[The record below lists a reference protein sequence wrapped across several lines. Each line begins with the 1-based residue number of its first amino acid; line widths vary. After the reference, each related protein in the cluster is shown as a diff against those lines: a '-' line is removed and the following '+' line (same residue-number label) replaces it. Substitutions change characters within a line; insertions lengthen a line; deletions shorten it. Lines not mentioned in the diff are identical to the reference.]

1 VASVVI
7 HALTPSP
14 VPAKAENMGNSNAAH
29 RRMLRWILFMTFILL
44 TLVDVSPVDLKK
56 LSESSSNL
64 SSHPPCA
71 TAIL

>member
-1 VASVVI
+1 
-7 HALTPSP
+7 
-14 VPAKAENMGNSNAAH
+14 MGNSNAAH